1 MVKVSSVAVLASCH
15 PVATLAFGSAFARN
29 IKLSSLR
36 YDRQR
41 LAKTTP
47 IQSTSHD
54 VDEQP
59 YLDGLADASAHI
71 QKILAAEDP
80 LGELPLQVSNFLFS
94 SSDPTNNRN
103 NNAEE
108 SPDNAKQQACH
119 DDILQSSLHLLEKR
133 VRNGRGALTEEDVAK
148 FEMDMDQIIGELSEY
163 MNNPVGV
170 EDGGKQSEGR
180 GEICQF
186 ECLYI
191 YRFIYLDM

>member
-29 IKLSSLR
+29 INLSSLR
-36 YDRQR
+36 YNRQR

-59 YLDGLADASAHI
+59 NLDGLADASAHI
-71 QKILAAEDP
+71 QKILATEDP

-108 SPDNAKQQACH
+108 SPDNEEQQACH
-119 DDILQSSLHLLEKR
+119 DDFLQSSLHLLEKR

-163 MNNPVGV
+163 MKNPVGV
-170 EDGGKQSEGR
+170 EDGGKQSEGT

-186 ECLYI
+186 ECLH
-191 YRFIYLDM
+191 RFTYLDM